1 VAAVT
6 AGAGTIGYADQSS
19 VGKLA
24 QAKIQVGT
32 GKDFVAYSAA
42 GATAAFDAAASTQA
56 QGDGDMT
63 QVIDYSKITDKS
75 AYAIPLLSY
84 IITCTV
90 HKDAA
95 QGTLTKAYLGFL
107 ESTLGQAVA
116 AKNAGSAPLPDSV
129 LKDAQK
135 SIALIK

>member
-1 VAAVT
+1 
-6 AGAGTIGYADQSS
+6 TIGYADQSS
-19 VGKLA
+19 IGKLPAA
-24 QAKIQVGT
+24 QVQVGT
-32 GKDFVAYSAA
+32 ASDFVAYSAKA
-42 GATAAFDAAASTQA
+42 ATAAFDAAATTTA

-90 HKDAA
+90 HKDAT
-95 QGTLTKAYLGFL
+95 QGALTKAYLGFI

-116 AKNAGSAPLPDSV
+116 AKN
-129 LKDAQK
+129 
-135 SIALIK
+135 